1 MTGLLAGTALFL
13 AGGIL
18 ALFAGKTWKGP
29 VFAASALAAQGFIL
43 PPALGVLAGGAERTL
58 TLPLSAPI
66 GPAVLRLDP
75 LAAFFVL
82 IIGLGGAL
90 AAVYSIGYMKM
101 YGDDRPALS
110 GYYFFMGVLVASM
123 LAVVV
128 VQNAV
133 LFLIVWEVMSLA
145 SFFLVGFENR
155 KADVRRAGLIYLT
168 AMQAGAACLIAGFAW
183 VSTISGSADFASFK
197 HALGA
202 PGPASFGLFLLFLA
216 GFGIKAGFVPL
227 HTWLPLAHPA
237 APTGV
242 SAVMSGVMIK
252 TGIYGILRILLLG
265 GVPHP
270 ALAYGV
276 LIIGI
281 ASGLFGVMNAIA
293 QHDLKKLLAYHS
305 IENIGIIGIG
315 IGLGMLGL
323 AAHQDAVAL
332 LGFFAAILHVFNHF
346 TFKSLLFY
354 GAGVV
359 YAKTHTRDID
369 RLGGLVRLLP
379 LTSILFLVGS
389 LAICGL
395 PLFSGFISEFALF
408 SGLTRGLGMGDAAMS
423 AAVLAGLAGLAFIGV
438 MAVLCFTKVF
448 GIVFLGSPR
457 SPHPRPVT
465 EGSVFF
471 LAPMAAL
478 TALILLVGLA
488 APLVLPW
495 LGPVARAF
503 VPGGAAAGWAD
514 LTALFRGLSPA
525 LALLAGLIA
534 AAQAVRSLLLRR
546 KPMAAF
552 KTWDCGYQAG
562 SPRFQYT
569 ASSFAAPFLRLITPL
584 VPHETRLEMPD
595 GLFPGAASFK
605 SHGIDLVDRLLIHPI
620 TTLIRRFLGLFTWIQ
635 SGRTQNY
642 ILYGLVFLVALI
654 IFILGVR

>member
-1 MTGLLAGTALFL
+1 MTGLLIGAALFL
-13 AGGIL
+13 AGGLL
-18 ALFAGKTWKGP
+18 ALFAAKAWKGP
-29 VFAASALAAQGFIL
+29 VFAAFALAAQGFIL
-43 PPALGVLAGGAERTL
+43 PASLGVLRGGAERVL
-58 TLPLSAPI
+58 TLSLSAPI

-75 LAAFFVL
+75 LAAVFVL

-101 YGDDRPALS
+101 YGDDGPALS
-110 GYYFFMGVLVASM
+110 SYYLFMGLLVASM
-123 LAVVV
+123 LAVVI

-133 LFLIVWEVMSLA
+133 LFLIVWEIMSLA

-155 KADVRRAGLIYLT
+155 KAGVRRAGLIYLT

-183 VSTISGSADFASFK
+183 VASLSGSADFASFK
-197 HALGA
+197 SALGA
-202 PGPASFGLFLLFLA
+202 PGPASFGLFVLFLA

-270 ALAYGV
+270 ILAYVV
-276 LIIGI
+276 LLVGI

-305 IENIGIIGIG
+305 IENIGLIGIG

-323 AAHQDAVAL
+323 AAHQDAAAL

-359 YAKTHTRDID
+359 YAKTGTRDID
-369 RLGGLVRLLP
+369 RLGGLGRLLP

-408 SGLTRGLGMGDAAMS
+408 LGLTKGLGMGDAAMS

-457 SPHPRPVT
+457 TPHPKPVS

-478 TALILLVGLA
+478 AALILIVGLA

-495 LGPVARAF
+495 LGPAARAF
-503 VPGGAAAGWAD
+503 VPGGAAAAWAD
-514 LTALFRGLSPA
+514 LVALQRGLSPA
-525 LALLAGLIA
+525 LILLGGLILA
-534 AAQAVRSLLLRR
+534 ARAGRAILLRR
-546 KPMAAF
+546 KPVAAF
-552 KTWDCGYQAG
+552 KTWDCGFQTE

-569 ASSFAAPFLRLITPL
+569 ASSFAAPFLRLIAPL
-584 VPHETRLEMPD
+584 VPRETRLEMPD
-595 GLFPGAASFK
+595 DLFPDRASFE
-605 SHGIDLVDRLLIHPI
+605 SRGVDLVDRRLIHPL
-620 TTLIRRFLGLFTWIQ
+620 TTLLRRFLGLFTWIQ

-654 IFILGVR
+654 IVILGVR